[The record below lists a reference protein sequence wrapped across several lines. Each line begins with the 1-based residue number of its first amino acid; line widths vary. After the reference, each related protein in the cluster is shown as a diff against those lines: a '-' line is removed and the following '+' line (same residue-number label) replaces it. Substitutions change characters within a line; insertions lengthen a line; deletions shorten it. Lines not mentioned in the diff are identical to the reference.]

1 MSESTGFV
9 TLNFTEILV
18 KPSTILNI
26 VNANAPPVEPVIN
39 YLSLHAVIE
48 RLIINAKDGHE
59 ASQNTIKQIVINK
72 FKANLLLAELEAA
85 AMPY

>member
-39 YLSLHAVIE
+39 YLSLHTVIE

-59 ASQNTIKQIVINK
+59 ASQNTIKQIVINN
-72 FKANLLLAELEAA
+72 FKTGKLVAALDAA
-85 AMPY
+85 ATAY